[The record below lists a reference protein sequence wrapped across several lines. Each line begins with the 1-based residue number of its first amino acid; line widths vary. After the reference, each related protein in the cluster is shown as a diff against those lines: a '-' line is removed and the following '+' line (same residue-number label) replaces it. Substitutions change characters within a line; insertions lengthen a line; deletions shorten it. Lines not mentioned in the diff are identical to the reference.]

1 MTPHAKIEAPNDGP
15 GRRYRGFA
23 ACTRSGAFV
32 SVLAVAV
39 GVALGAWTAPPEV
52 PASKPTSPTPSIA
65 PVKAATSAP
74 STPSTG
80 SASSTIS
87 ATTAAEAEAAPA
99 PASNWVLPI
108 FTDKEG
114 YRSMTLRGSEV
125 RPFQGGVTVTDLN
138 ITIFSGNATPVV
150 DSILL
155 SPVARFMQ
163 KEMRATG
170 DKSVRFIRDDIE
182 VTGVGWVYDHDL
194 KKISLQQNVR
204 VTFRA
209 QLNDILK

>member
-1 MTPHAKIEAPNDGP
+1 MTPHAKMEVPNEGP
-15 GRRYRGFA
+15 GRWHRGFGT
-23 ACTRSGAFV
+23 CTRSGAFV
-32 SVLAVAV
+32 SILAVAA
-39 GVALGAWTAPPEV
+39 GVALGAWTTPTAV
-52 PASKPTSPTPSIA
+52 PAPKSISPTPSNA
-65 PVKAATSAP
+65 PVDAAASAVP
-74 STPSTG
+74 AA

-87 ATTAAEAEAAPA
+87 AATSAEAEAAPA
-99 PASNWVLPI
+99 PAFNWVLPI

-138 ITIFSGNATPVV
+138 ITIFSGTATPVV
-150 DSILL
+150 DSMLL

-163 KEMRATG
+163 KENRASG

>member
-1 MTPHAKIEAPNDGP
+1 MKPSSASETPNDGP
-15 GRRYRGFA
+15 DRRNRGFGA
-23 ACTRSGAFV
+23 YTRSDAFV
-32 SVLAVAV
+32 SALAVAA
-39 GVALGAWTAPPEV
+39 GVVLGAWTVSTQA
-52 PASKPTSPTPSIA
+52 PASKSTSPPPSNA
-65 PVKAATSAP
+65 PVITAASANP
-74 STPSTG
+74 AASP
-80 SASSTIS
+80 SSTIS
-87 ATTAAEAEAAPA
+87 ATTAAEAEATPA
-99 PASNWVLPI
+99 PAFNWVLPI

-150 DSILL
+150 DSMLL

-163 KEMRATG
+163 KENQASG

-209 QLNDILK
+209 QLNDIIK

>member
-1 MTPHAKIEAPNDGP
+1 MKPRSAIDTPNDRP
-15 GRRYRGFA
+15 GRRNRGFGA
-23 ACTRSGAFV
+23 ITRSSAVV
-32 SVLAVAV
+32 SALAVAA
-39 GVALGAWTAPPEV
+39 GIALGAWTTPAQV
-52 PASKPTSPTPSIA
+52 PASKTPSPTPSNA
-65 PVKAATSAP
+65 PVDAAASAFP
-74 STPSTG
+74 AA

-87 ATTAAEAEAAPA
+87 AATAAEAEAAPA
-99 PASNWVLPI
+99 PAFNWVLPI

-150 DSILL
+150 DSMLL

-163 KEMRATG
+163 KEMRASG

>member
-15 GRRYRGFA
+15 GRRNRGFG

-32 SVLAVAV
+32 SVLAVAI
-39 GVALGAWTAPPEV
+39 GIALGAWMAPPQAPVLES
-52 PASKPTSPTPSIA
+52 PSPTPSVA
-65 PVKAATSAP
+65 PVNAAVSAVP
-74 STPSTG
+74 AASP
-80 SASSTIS
+80 SSTIS

-150 DSILL
+150 DSMLL

-163 KEMRATG
+163 KEMRASG

-194 KKISLQQNVR
+194 KKISLQSNVR

-209 QLNDILK
+209 HQLNDILK

>member
-1 MTPHAKIEAPNDGP
+1 MTPHAKIETPNDGP
-15 GRRYRGFA
+15 GRRNRGFD

-32 SVLAVAV
+32 SVLAVAA
-39 GVALGAWTAPPEV
+39 GVALGAWMVPSEV
-52 PASKPTSPTPSIA
+52 PASKTTSPPPSNA
-65 PVKAATSAP
+65 PVNAAA
-74 STPSTG
+74 
-80 SASSTIS
+80 
-87 ATTAAEAEAAPA
+87 AAEAEAAPA

-125 RPFQGGVTVTDLN
+125 RPLQGGVTVTDLN

-150 DSILL
+150 DSMLL

-163 KEMRATG
+163 KEMRASG